1 MLQSSH
7 RGYPLYRITITVAVV
22 LLTDVSKHPKKA
34 WHTFSGVFHSA
45 KGGMSMEVVGIL
57 LSIIACLT
65 AYIALGMAILA
76 LDNNEKDRPSR
87 KD

>member
-1 MLQSSH
+1 
-7 RGYPLYRITITVAVV
+7 
-22 LLTDVSKHPKKA
+22 
-34 WHTFSGVFHSA
+34 
-45 KGGMSMEVVGIL
+45 MEVVGIL